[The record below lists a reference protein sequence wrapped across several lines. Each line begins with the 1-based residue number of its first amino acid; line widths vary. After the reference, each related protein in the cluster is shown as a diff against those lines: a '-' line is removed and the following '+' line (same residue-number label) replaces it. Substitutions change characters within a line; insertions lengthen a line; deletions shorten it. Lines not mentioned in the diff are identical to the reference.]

1 MLRVVGAILV
11 AIVVVSG
18 IWSFWPEREETVAP
32 ATETTSTA
40 AAPADSAPAPATDNV
55 PPPSAEPGTAAA
67 PAPKPAETETAQAP
81 ESSAPAPAEGKPPA
95 PAGPGAVEPAAGNEA
110 TKDGP
115 AATGADAAKPGEGA
129 AGADA
134 AKPAGDAAAAPAGGG
149 AAADEGGNPKET
161 AEKAEKGSLK
171 NPNADPA
178 AVADA
183 GQKVYMSAGCNGC
196 HGGTGGGGMGPPLS
210 NEIWVYGSD
219 DDTLFR
225 LIALGSDGLKAQG
238 YSRKGSEAVV
248 GPMPPQ
254 GTIVK
259 SNGDMWK
266 IISWIRKINPSS
278 GG

>member
-1 MLRVVGAILV
+1 MLRVVGSILV
-11 AIVVVSG
+11 AIVVVTG

-40 AAPADSAPAPATDNV
+40 AAPAEIPAPA
-55 PPPSAEPGTAAA
+55 AEPGKAAA
-67 PAPKPAETETAQAP
+67 PASAPKAAETQTAQAP
-81 ESSAPAPAEGKPPA
+81 EPSAPAAADAKPAA
-95 PAGPGAVEPAAGNEA
+95 PAGPGAAEPAADAEA
-110 TKDGP
+110 TKKGP
-115 AATGADAAKPGEGA
+115 AATGADAAEPAAEG
-129 AGADA
+129 
-134 AKPAGDAAAAPAGGG
+134 AAAPAGGG

-178 AVADA
+178 AVAEA

-210 NEIWVYGSD
+210 NEIWIYGSD

-248 GPMPPQ
+248 GPMPPH
-254 GTIVK
+254 GGIVK

>member
-1 MLRVVGAILV
+1 MLRTVGAILV

-40 AAPADSAPAPATDNV
+40 AAPADSAPAPTGDSV
-55 PPPSAEPGTAAA
+55 PAPSAEPGTSAA
-67 PAPKPAETETAQAP
+67 PASAPKPAETQTAQAP
-81 ESSAPAPAEGKPPA
+81 AAESTPPA
-95 PAGPGAVEPAAGNEA
+95 PAGPGAAEPAAGDEA

-129 AGADA
+129 A
-134 AKPAGDAAAAPAGGG
+134 APAGGG
-149 AAADEGGNPKET
+149 AAADEGGNPAET
-161 AEKAEKGSLK
+161 AKSAEKGSLK
-171 NPNADPA
+171 NPNSDHA
-178 AVADA
+178 AVGEA
-183 GQKVYMSAGCNGC
+183 GKKIYMAAGCSGC
-196 HGGTGGGGMGPPLS
+196 HGGSGGGGMGPPLT

-225 LIALGSDGLKAQG
+225 LIAIGSDGLKEQG

-266 IISWIRKINPSS
+266 IISWIRTINPSS

>member
-1 MLRVVGAILV
+1 MLRVVGSILV
-11 AIVVVSG
+11 AIVVVTG

-40 AAPADSAPAPATDNV
+40 EAPAVSAPAPSTDSV
-55 PPPSAEPGTAAA
+55 PAPAAEPGTAAA
-67 PAPKPAETETAQAP
+67 PASAPKPAETQTAQAP
-81 ESSAPAPAEGKPPA
+81 EPSAPAAAEGKPAA
-95 PAGPGAVEPAAGNEA
+95 PAGPGAAEPAADAEA
-110 TKDGP
+110 TKEGP

-129 AGADA
+129 AQ
-134 AKPAGDAAAAPAGGG
+134 PAGEGAAAPAGGG

-178 AVADA
+178 AVAEA

-210 NEIWVYGSD
+210 NEIWIYGSD

-238 YSRKGSEAVV
+238 FNRKGSEAVV
-248 GPMPPQ
+248 GPMPPH
-254 GTIVK
+254 GGIVK

>member
-1 MLRVVGAILV
+1 MLRVVGSILV
-11 AIVVVSG
+11 AIVVVTG

-40 AAPADSAPAPATDNV
+40 EAPAVSAPAPSTDSV
-55 PPPSAEPGTAAA
+55 PAPAAEPGVAAA
-67 PAPKPAETETAQAP
+67 PASAPKPAETQTAQAP
-81 ESSAPAPAEGKPPA
+81 EPSAPAAADGKPAA
-95 PAGPGAVEPAAGNEA
+95 PAGAAEPATDAEA
-110 TKDGP
+110 TKEGP

-129 AGADA
+129 A
-134 AKPAGDAAAAPAGGG
+134 KPAAEGAAAPAGGG

-161 AEKAEKGSLK
+161 AEKAQKGSLK

-178 AVADA
+178 AVAEA

-210 NEIWVYGSD
+210 NEIWIYGSD

-238 YSRKGSEAVV
+238 FNRKGSEAVV
-248 GPMPPQ
+248 GPMPPH
-254 GTIVK
+254 GGIVK

>member
-1 MLRVVGAILV
+1 MLRIVGSILV
-11 AIVVVSG
+11 AIVVVTG

-40 AAPADSAPAPATDNV
+40 AAPAAPAAPADENV

-67 PAPKPAETETAQAP
+67 PVSAAKPAETQTAQAP
-81 ESSAPAPAEGKPPA
+81 EPSAPAPAEAKPPA
-95 PAGPGAVEPAAGNEA
+95 PAGAGAAEPAA
-110 TKDGP
+110 
-115 AATGADAAKPGEGA
+115 
-129 AGADA
+129 
-134 AKPAGDAAAAPAGGG
+134 DAAAAPAGGG

-171 NPNADPA
+171 NPNADPL
-178 AVADA
+178 AVAEA

-238 YSRKGSEAVV
+238 YNRKGSEAVV
-248 GPMPPQ
+248 GPMPAQ

>member
-1 MLRVVGAILV
+1 MLRVVGSILV
-11 AIVVVSG
+11 AIVVVTG

-40 AAPADSAPAPATDNV
+40 EAPAVSAPAPSTDSV
-55 PPPSAEPGTAAA
+55 PAPAAEPGVAAA
-67 PAPKPAETETAQAP
+67 PASAPKPAEPQTAQAP
-81 ESSAPAPAEGKPPA
+81 EPSAPAAAEGKPAA
-95 PAGPGAVEPAAGNEA
+95 PAGPGAAEPAADAEA
-110 TKDGP
+110 TKEGP

-129 AGADA
+129 AQ
-134 AKPAGDAAAAPAGGG
+134 PAGEGAAAPAGGG

-178 AVADA
+178 AVAEA

-210 NEIWVYGSD
+210 NEIWIYGSD

-238 YSRKGSEAVV
+238 FNRKGSEAVV
-248 GPMPPQ
+248 GPMPPH
-254 GTIVK
+254 GGIVK